1 MAETTA
7 AEDLQEGEAPPPA
20 GAAAEDRPLR
30 LDAVDLALTRP
41 AAFDALLDE
50 DELVPALRVWY
61 GARLEGSSRGAV
73 LTALDRD
80 IAAIDALLSAQV
92 DAILHHPRFQRL
104 EAAWRGVVYLVDR
117 TDSKA
122 NIKVKL
128 LDAAWSEVCRD
139 LERASEFDQSQM
151 FQKIYEEEFG
161 TPGGE
166 PFGLM
171 IGDYEIRHRP
181 GPGHPTDDVAGLTA
195 MSQVAAASFC
205 PFIVGAEPAMFGLD
219 DYDDITVFT
228 DMVGPFRQAEYER
241 WRAFQKT
248 EDARFVAVVAPR
260 VLVREPWG
268 DDPGRWDGFCY
279 RETATTPGSHLWGSA
294 AFAFGGVV
302 MRAYSEYRWSADIR
316 GVQTDADAGGLV
328 ADLPALSFATDR
340 PGLVVKYPTAA
351 YLTERQEND
360 LCEFGFL
367 PLANCQYTP
376 YSAFFGSASVQ
387 RPQAYDGQAAT
398 INARMSAM
406 MQYVL
411 CVSRF
416 THYIKV
422 MARDWVGSF
431 SSPDECEQ
439 RLLEWLRQYCTAN
452 DDSSYEFKAQYPLRE
467 AEVSVRELPGAP
479 GLYGATIHLKPH
491 FQLDQIVSSFKLV
504 TTLPGK
510 TAA

>member
-1 MAETTA
+1 MPETTA
-7 AEDLQEGEAPPPA
+7 AEDPQGAISPA
-20 GAAAEDRPLR
+20 DGAAGIQPMRQE
-30 LDAVDLALTRP
+30 AVALALTRP
-41 AAFDALLDE
+41 AGLDAFLDE
-50 DELVPALRVWY
+50 DDLAPALVAWY
-61 GARLEGSSRGAV
+61 GARVTGSSKGEV

-92 DAILHHPRFQRL
+92 DAILHHERFQQL

-117 TDSKA
+117 ADPKV
-122 NIKVKL
+122 NIKIKL
-128 LDAAWSEVCRD
+128 LDAAWNEVCRD

-151 FQKIYEEEFG
+151 FQKIYEDEFG
-161 TPGGE
+161 SPGGE
-166 PFGLM
+166 PYGLM
-171 IGDYEIRHRP
+171 LGNYEIRHRP
-181 GPGHPTDDVAGLTA
+181 GPGHSTDDVAGLSA

-205 PFIVGAEPAMFGLD
+205 PFVVAADPAMFGLD
-219 DYDDITVFT
+219 DYEDVTVFT
-228 DMVGPFRQAEYER
+228 DMVAPFRQAEYER
-241 WRAFQKT
+241 WRSLQKGD
-248 EDARFVAVVAPR
+248 DARFIAVVLPR
-260 VLVREPWG
+260 VLMREPWA
-268 DDPGRWDGFCY
+268 DDPGRCDGF
-279 RETATTPGSHLWGSA
+279 RFQEAAATVANHLWGSA
-294 AFAFGGVV
+294 VFAFGGVV

-328 ADLPALSFATDR
+328 ADLPLVSFATDR
-340 PGLVVKYPTAA
+340 PGLAFKYPTAA

-387 RPQAYDGQAAT
+387 RSQAYDAQAAT

-406 MQYVL
+406 IQYVL

-416 THYIKV
+416 AHYIKV

-431 SSPDECEQ
+431 STPDECEQ
-439 RLLEWLRQYCTAN
+439 RLLEWLRRYCTAN
-452 DDSSYEFKAQYPLRE
+452 EDSSYEFKAQYPLRD
-467 AEVSVRELPGAP
+467 AQVSVREMPGAP
-479 GLYGATIHLKPH
+479 GLYGATIQLKPH